1 MSNNTRWFLAIL
13 AGLAVL
19 YFGSDGSDGGGPT
32 SAVVVLAVAAAA
44 IVFYLT
50 RPQSSGQGK

>member
-1 MSNNTRWFLAIL
+1 M

-19 YFGSDGSDGGGPT
+19 YFGSSGGDGQGPT

-44 IVFYLT
+44 TVWYLT
-50 RPQSSGQGK
+50 RPQNSGADKK